1 MNERIMKYQQI
12 LVEEYKRLHPTE
24 VENLTDKEVA
34 LMNPITSADIE
45 MFLSVDLM
53 HIKGEINELL
63 DEISDNEKVIKDD
76 KTYSDLKKECRDENR
91 EFHLRIQSLKKD
103 YEEIEQI
110 YRSVV
115 KNEYNYSFYTI
126 KNYKLDLTLF
136 FDFLNK
142 SNINYLYLNKDNVLA
157 YLKYLDKMNL
167 KNSTISRRISALR
180 TFYNY
185 LMNEGLINSNIFL
198 NVKNP
203 KLEKKLPNY
212 LNYTEMEELLESIDI
227 KTDEGL
233 KRRLLIEMFYSTGC
247 RVSEIINIKV
257 KDIDFLNKKIRI
269 MGKGSKDRIVYY
281 GDYAKKYLD
290 KYLSKGLDKDYLFVN
305 KHGDKYT
312 VEEIELIVKD
322 IMKHLSIK
330 THVTPHTLRHTFAT
344 HLLNNGADIRSVQEL
359 LGHSNLSTTGIY
371 THVSSDRLKEVY
383 FKTFKR

>member
-1 MNERIMKYQQI
+1 M
-12 LVEEYKRLHPTE
+12 
-24 VENLTDKEVA
+24 
-34 LMNPITSADIE
+34 
-45 MFLSVDLM
+45 
-53 HIKGEINELL
+53 
-63 DEISDNEKVIKDD
+63 
-76 KTYSDLKKECRDENR
+76 KKEEVLDN
-91 EFHLRIQSLKKD
+91 FFKVLK
-103 YEEIEQI
+103 
-110 YRSVV
+110 S
-115 KNEYNYSFYTI
+115 EYNYSDYTI

-257 KDIDFLNKKIRI
+257 KDIDFKDKKIRI
-269 MGKGSKDRIVYY
+269 MGKGSKERIVYY

>member
-1 MNERIMKYQQI
+1 M
-12 LVEEYKRLHPTE
+12 
-24 VENLTDKEVA
+24 
-34 LMNPITSADIE
+34 
-45 MFLSVDLM
+45 
-53 HIKGEINELL
+53 
-63 DEISDNEKVIKDD
+63 
-76 KTYSDLKKECRDENR
+76 KKEEVLDN
-91 EFHLRIQSLKKD
+91 FFKVLK
-103 YEEIEQI
+103 
-110 YRSVV
+110 S
-115 KNEYNYSFYTI
+115 EYNYSDYTI

-167 KNSTISRRISALR
+167 KNSTISRRISTLR

-227 KTDEGL
+227 STDEGL

-257 KDIDFLNKKIRI
+257 NDIDFLNKKIRI
-269 MGKGSKDRIVYY
+269 MGKGSKERIVYY

>member
-1 MNERIMKYQQI
+1 M
-12 LVEEYKRLHPTE
+12 
-24 VENLTDKEVA
+24 
-34 LMNPITSADIE
+34 
-45 MFLSVDLM
+45 
-53 HIKGEINELL
+53 
-63 DEISDNEKVIKDD
+63 
-76 KTYSDLKKECRDENR
+76 KKEEVLDN
-91 EFHLRIQSLKKD
+91 FFKVLK
-103 YEEIEQI
+103 
-110 YRSVV
+110 S
-115 KNEYNYSFYTI
+115 EYNYSDYTI

-269 MGKGSKDRIVYY
+269 MGKGSKERIVYY

>member
-1 MNERIMKYQQI
+1 M
-12 LVEEYKRLHPTE
+12 
-24 VENLTDKEVA
+24 
-34 LMNPITSADIE
+34 
-45 MFLSVDLM
+45 
-53 HIKGEINELL
+53 
-63 DEISDNEKVIKDD
+63 
-76 KTYSDLKKECRDENR
+76 KKEEVLDN
-91 EFHLRIQSLKKD
+91 FFKVLK
-103 YEEIEQI
+103 
-110 YRSVV
+110 S
-115 KNEYNYSFYTI
+115 EYNYSFYTI

-269 MGKGSKDRIVYY
+269 MGKGSKERIVYY

-290 KYLSKGLDKDYLFVN
+290 KYLSKGMDNDYLFVN